1 MYYLDGSYK
10 ACINHADDDK
20 SGEIGSNEPTAVATV
35 RRSRSIVNTRSEEYT
50 SELQSQ

>member
-20 SGEIGSNEPTAVATV
+20 SGEIVKVTIDKKWVFQT
-35 RRSRSIVNTRSEEYT
+35 
-50 SELQSQ
+50 